1 MKVSVNK
8 DTLLA
13 VINRVQRAL
22 PSKPTDPAMSAIRI
36 NISEVNGSHIAT
48 AEAYDGEY
56 YIKGSFPVT
65 LTGEAEELRPSGQI
79 FSALVKDLPDGEIS
93 FELSGSQIL
102 VSAGKGKFKVP
113 QLGASPLDPS
123 SLAKPTIVGSVSGEV
138 FADAISKVIASA
150 STNNTL
156 PVLNSVKI
164 EAKEDKLVL
173 VATDRYRLSKVE
185 IPFKREITEEKS
197 LLVPTKVIM
206 DIARAYSK
214 TLKIEIGINDTL
226 GFVSG
231 DGVETT
237 YRVIGG
243 VFPDYSKILGGE
255 QVAKVTFDSD
265 EFKGALKRVSKFNSE
280 AVKLTISKDS
290 IILSNSQSENGE
302 GAEEIS
308 ASSSL
313 EENFS
318 ISYNPQYLT
327 SSLNYFSG
335 KVTFS
340 YEGST
345 KPATITSETD
355 KNYLNLIMPVSR

>member
-36 NISEVNGSHIAT
+36 NISEVNGSHLAT

-65 LTGEAEELRPSGQI
+65 LTGDAEELRPSGLI

-93 FELSGSQIL
+93 LELSGSQIL
-102 VSAGKGKFKVP
+102 VTAGKGKFKVP
-113 QLGASPLDPS
+113 QLGTSPLDPS
-123 SLAKPTIVGSVSGEV
+123 TLTKPAIVGSVGGEV

-164 EAKEDKLVL
+164 EAKKDKLVL

-185 IPFKREITEEKS
+185 LPFERKIDEEKS

-206 DIARAYSK
+206 DVARAYSK
-214 TLKIEIGINDTL
+214 SLKIEIGMSDTL
-226 GFVSG
+226 GFISG

-243 VFPDYSKILGGE
+243 TFPDYNKILTE
-255 QVAKVTFDSD
+255 NQMAKVTFDSE
-265 EFKGALKRVSKFNSE
+265 EFKGALKRVSKFNNE
-280 AVKLTISKDS
+280 AVKLTISKES
-290 IILSNSQSENGE
+290 ITLSNSQTENGE
-302 GAEEIS
+302 GSEEIS

-313 EENFS
+313 EESFT
-318 ISYNPQYLT
+318 ISYNPQYLA
-327 SSLNYFSG
+327 SSLNHMSG
-335 KVTFS
+335 LVTFS

-345 KPATITSETD
+345 KPATLTTEKD